1 MGLYQRRFLQNSFR
15 CCGSQFIGI
24 IFMKNT
30 KKQLYFESLES
41 TIYQWFGRTVR
52 KHNSK
57 YYCETY
63 NNHQRQVSR
72 VTANLSEV
80 LCRSDFRT
88 IYYFQSLISTL
99 QSLLGLCLG
108 LGLCLQATSPL
119 LRFPNVWF
127 EYIPP
132 LQNKRILRKT
142 GNIRR

>member
-15 CCGSQFIGI
+15 CCGSQFEGI
-24 IFMKNT
+24 VFMKNT

-99 QSLLGLCLG
+99 QSLLGLCLS
-108 LGLCLQATSPL
+108 LGLQATAPL

-142 GNIRR
+142 ENIRQ

>member
-1 MGLYQRRFLQNSFR
+1 
-15 CCGSQFIGI
+15 
-24 IFMKNT
+24 MKNT

-57 YYCETY
+57 YYCEKY

-108 LGLCLQATSPL
+108 LGLCLQATSRAKYSRWEVRISLLARCPHPL
-119 LRFPNVWF
+119 SWQLDWNNHIITLYIVRLSNTFCVLLCVWV
-127 EYIPP
+127 
-132 LQNKRILRKT
+132 
-142 GNIRR
+142 